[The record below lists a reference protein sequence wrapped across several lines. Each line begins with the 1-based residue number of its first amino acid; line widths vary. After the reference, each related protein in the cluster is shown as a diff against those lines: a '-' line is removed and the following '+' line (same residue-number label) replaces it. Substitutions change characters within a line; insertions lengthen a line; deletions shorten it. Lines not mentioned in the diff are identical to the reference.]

1 MTLPIQS
8 TQVHAALRHESAAL
22 HVTGQ
27 ARYVDDT
34 ALPENSVHI
43 ALGLSDVAHGQLIS
57 INTETALRMPGVRA
71 VLTAADIPEKNDCSP
86 VKGDDPIFAKDEIM
100 YLSLIH
106 I

>member
-27 ARYVDDT
+27 ARYVDDM

-43 ALGLSDVAHGQLIS
+43 ALGLSAVAHGRLIS
-57 INTETALRMPGVRA
+57 IDAEAALRMPGVRA
-71 VLTAADIPEKNDCSP
+71 VLTACLLYTSDAADD
-86 VKGDDPIFAKDEIM
+86 
-100 YLSLIH
+100 
-106 I
+106 